1 MIVFVIINDKSY
13 IINCNLSDTISDLRI
28 KLNKKVNFENDNY
41 WLSHSGKLLLNG
53 YKVFDY
59 LTNESTI
66 FLNYRPLE
74 FVKVKYGDKYCY
86 IELSILMES
95 SLLPYN
101 FNFNSLDKNNIL
113 KKIIDNFDY
122 IIYDIPERY
131 FDENIYKIWYSIYK
145 LTKKEKKIS
154 FEKPITNNKYTDP
167 IYLKYLN
174 ILDKLSFNEL
184 IKLNNLMGYLEVEY
198 ILEIVSFYLANEYF
212 YDICSIE
219 IIKFLESI
227 N

>member
-13 IINCNLSDTISDLRI
+13 IINCNLSDTIYDLRI

-86 IELSILMES
+86 I
-95 SLLPYN
+95 
-101 FNFNSLDKNNIL
+101 
-113 KKIIDNFDY
+113 
-122 IIYDIPERY
+122 
-131 FDENIYKIWYSIYK
+131 
-145 LTKKEKKIS
+145 
-154 FEKPITNNKYTDP
+154 
-167 IYLKYLN
+167 
-174 ILDKLSFNEL
+174 
-184 IKLNNLMGYLEVEY
+184 
-198 ILEIVSFYLANEYF
+198 
-212 YDICSIE
+212 
-219 IIKFLESI
+219 
-227 N
+227 